1 MSQRDVVAELRT
13 ARIAAPPE
21 LRVRV
26 RLIAAA
32 AEPPRRRITWRRAL
46 VVALP
51 VAAAVAAAA
60 VVSTRPSHHQTAI
73 ERALDHGA
81 VTTLR
86 PAPSVGAQAQTKSAG
101 PLTVPALR
109 NRAQNVDETLSLQ
122 VDTPKD
128 VSDGV
133 KSALRITAS
142 LGGYPTSVHAS
153 TQGSS
158 ASASLVLKIPRSN
171 VQAAVTRLSALGTIV
186 AEHVD
191 VTDAQAGLNATDR
204 TIARL
209 QRQLKALRN
218 QQPPPAAQILQ
229 LEQRIVRLQR
239 AEAAARLRAHY
250 ATVSLGLATPLVT
263 VVKHEHGPLHG
274 VGVALKWLG
283 VGAVYVLA
291 IGGPIV
297 LLGVLGWL
305 VVRFWRRRRDE
316 ALLSRS

>member
-1 MSQRDVVAELRT
+1 MSQRDVVAELRS
-13 ARIAAPPE
+13 ARVEAPPE
-21 LRVRV
+21 LRARV

-32 AEPPRRRITWRRAL
+32 AEPPRRRVTWRRAL

-60 VVSTRPSHHQTAI
+60 VVATRPTHEHTVAGTAV
-73 ERALDHGA
+73 ERGSVIL
-81 VTTLR
+81 T
-86 PAPSVGAQAQTKSAG
+86 PAATAQAKSASTTA
-101 PLTVPALR
+101 PLAVPTPA

-122 VDTPKD
+122 VDTPKE

-133 KSALRITAS
+133 KSALRITGS
-142 LGGYPTSVHAS
+142 LGGYAKSVHAS
-153 TQGSS
+153 THGSS
-158 ASASLVLKIPRSN
+158 ASASLVLKIPRAN
-171 VQAAVTRLSALGTIV
+171 VQAAVGRLSALGTIV

-209 QRQLKALRN
+209 QRQLRALRAEPT
-218 QQPPPAAQILQ
+218 PPTAQIVL
-229 LEQRIVRLQR
+229 LERRIAGLQR

-250 ATVSLGLATPLVT
+250 ATVSLQLATPPIT

-274 VGVALKWLG
+274 VVVALKWLG
-283 VGAVYVLA
+283 VGAVYALA

-297 LLGVLGWL
+297 LLALLVWL
-305 VVRFWRRRRDE
+305 AVRFFRRRRED

>member
-13 ARIAAPPE
+13 VRVEAPPE
-21 LRVRV
+21 LRARV

-32 AEPPRRRITWRRAL
+32 AEPPRRTFTWRRAL

-51 VAAAVAAAA
+51 VAAAVAVAA
-60 VVSTRPSHHQTAI
+60 VVVTQPSHHQTAV
-73 ERALDHGA
+73 ERAITHGSIA
-81 VTTLR
+81 TVQ
-86 PAPSVGAQAQTKSAG
+86 PGPSIGAQAKSV
-101 PLTVPALR
+101 PLTVPAPR

-133 KSALRITAS
+133 KRALRITSS

-153 TQGSS
+153 THGSS
-158 ASASLVLKIPRSN
+158 ASASLVLKVPRLN
-171 VQAAVTRLSALGTIV
+171 VQSAVARLSALGTIV
-186 AEHVD
+186 AEQVD
-191 VTDAQAGLNATDR
+191 VTDAQAGLNAADR

-209 QRQLKALRN
+209 QRQLKALRA
-218 QQPPPAAQILQ
+218 QQPAPAAQIVG
-229 LEQRIVRLQR
+229 LERQIVRLQR

-250 ATVSLGLATPLVT
+250 ATVSLQLETPPAT

-274 VGVALKWLG
+274 VGVVLKWLG
-283 VGAVYVLA
+283 VGAVYALA
-291 IGGPIV
+291 LGGPI
-297 LLGVLGWL
+297 LLLALLVWL
-305 VVRFWRRRRDE
+305 VVRFVRRRRDD

>member
-1 MSQRDVVAELRT
+1 MSQRDVVAELRG
-13 ARIAAPPE
+13 ARIEAPPE
-21 LRVRV
+21 LRARV

-32 AEPPRRRITWRRAL
+32 AEPPRRRVTWRRAL

-60 VVSTRPSHHQTAI
+60 VFATRPTHQ
-73 ERALDHGA
+73 RAAVRPEIVQHGSIA
-81 VTTLR
+81 VSPQAST
-86 PAPSVGAQAQTKSAG
+86 SAQAKSAPA
-101 PLTVPALR
+101 PLTVLTPA
-109 NRAQNVDETLSLQ
+109 NRAQNVDETLALQ

-142 LGGYPTSVHAS
+142 LGGYPKSVHAS
-153 TQGSS
+153 THGSS
-158 ASASLVLKIPRSN
+158 ASASLVLKIPRTN

-209 QRQLKALRN
+209 QRQLKALRA
-218 QQPPPAAQILQ
+218 QQPLPAAQIVQ
-229 LEQRIVRLQR
+229 LEQRSARLQR

-250 ATVSLGLATPLVT
+250 ATVSLQLATPPVA
-263 VVKHEHGPLHG
+263 VAKHDHGPLHG
-274 VGVALKWLG
+274 VVVALKWLG
-283 VGAVYVLA
+283 IGAVYALA
-291 IGGPIV
+291 IGGPLV
-297 LLGVLGWL
+297 LLALLVWL
-305 VVRFWRRRRDE
+305 AVRLWRRRREDS
-316 ALLSRS
+316 LLSRS

>member
-1 MSQRDVVAELRT
+1 MSQRDVVAELRN
-13 ARIAAPPE
+13 ARIEAPPE
-21 LRVRV
+21 LRARV
-26 RLIAAA
+26 RLVAAA

-60 VVSTRPSHHQTAI
+60 VFATRPTHEQAAVRPQIVEHGSVSAGSSSTASVHA
-73 ERALDHGA
+73 RA
-81 VTTLR
+81 T
-86 PAPSVGAQAQTKSAG
+86 PAPLA
-101 PLTVPALR
+101 VPSPAD
-109 NRAQNVDETLSLQ
+109 RAQNVDETLALQ
-122 VDTPKD
+122 VDTPKV

-142 LGGYPTSVHAS
+142 LGGYPKSVHAS
-153 TQGSS
+153 THGSS
-158 ASASLVLKIPRSN
+158 ASASLVLKIPRAN

-209 QRQLKALRN
+209 QRQLKVLRA
-218 QQPPPAAQILQ
+218 QQPPPTAQILQ

-250 ATVSLGLATPLVT
+250 ATVSLRFATPPVAVAT
-263 VVKHEHGPLHG
+263 HEHGPLHG
-274 VGVALKWLG
+274 VVVALKWLG
-283 VGAVYVLA
+283 IGAVYALA

-297 LLGVLGWL
+297 LLALL
-305 VVRFWRRRRDE
+305 VWSAVRFFRRRRED